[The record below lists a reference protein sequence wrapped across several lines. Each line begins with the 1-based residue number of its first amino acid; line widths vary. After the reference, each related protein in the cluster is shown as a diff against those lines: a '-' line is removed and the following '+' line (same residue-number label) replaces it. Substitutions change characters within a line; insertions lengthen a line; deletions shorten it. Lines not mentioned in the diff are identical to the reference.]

1 MATTTTRIGRPSK
14 DDLARRERREREE
27 IAAQLARAVQHLNHP
42 SRLSESPLC
51 ELPCVRARA
60 ATLRGQHFAR
70 ARVVI
75 AAVRQ
80 AHEAAWAELGETADA
95 VCLRALA
102 DALQGRTREES
113 ARAAGV
119 SPTEISRRRREAVGI
134 VVDSF
139 LDLLHHPPASERAE
153 Q

>member
-1 MATTTTRIGRPSK
+1 MATAMTHIGRPSR
-14 DDLARRERREREE
+14 DELARREQQERAAV
-27 IAAQLARAVQHLNHP
+27 AAQLARAVQHLNHP

-60 ATLRGQHFAR
+60 AALRGQHFAR

-80 AHEAAWAELGETADA
+80 AHKAAWAELGETADA
-95 VCLRALA
+95 CCLRALA
-102 DALQGRTREES
+102 DALQGRSREES

-119 SPTEISRRRREAVGI
+119 SPTEISRRRREAVAI

-139 LDLLHHPPASERAE
+139 LDLLQRPATGDAD
-153 Q
+153 